1 MTHLES
7 ILLTTNLRSVKI
19 KNEFDGRQ
27 ISRLLIDIK
36 GITQQ
41 INPRASSTSS
51 ENRKIPIT
59 WHALKFLVI
68 SRSFSVIWLRSSEV
82 KWGQV
87 RSNGVKWGQ
96 MGSKLPLSKYFLT
109 FDQTLGVFL
118 FDFWIS
124 ISDWH
129 VLKYVMSYYVI
140 IMTHGLLPSDDVI
153 SLLFKLRSS
162 DFKSVLSSW
171 LGTISWT
178 ELPGSSS

>member
-68 SRSFSVIWLRSSEV
+68 SRSFSVI
-82 KWGQV
+82 
-87 RSNGVKWGQ
+87 
-96 MGSKLPLSKYFLT
+96 
-109 FDQTLGVFL
+109 
-118 FDFWIS
+118 
-124 ISDWH
+124 
-129 VLKYVMSYYVI
+129 
-140 IMTHGLLPSDDVI
+140 
-153 SLLFKLRSS
+153 
-162 DFKSVLSSW
+162 
-171 LGTISWT
+171 
-178 ELPGSSS
+178 

>member
-59 WHALKFLVI
+59 WHALKFLII
-68 SRSFSVIWLRSSEV
+68 SRSLSFMLPRSSEV
-82 KWGQV
+82 KWGQM
-87 RSNGVKWGQ
+87 RSNGVKLGQ
-96 MGSKLPLSKYFLT
+96 MGS
-109 FDQTLGVFL
+109 
-118 FDFWIS
+118 
-124 ISDWH
+124 
-129 VLKYVMSYYVI
+129 
-140 IMTHGLLPSDDVI
+140 
-153 SLLFKLRSS
+153 
-162 DFKSVLSSW
+162 
-171 LGTISWT
+171 
-178 ELPGSSS
+178 